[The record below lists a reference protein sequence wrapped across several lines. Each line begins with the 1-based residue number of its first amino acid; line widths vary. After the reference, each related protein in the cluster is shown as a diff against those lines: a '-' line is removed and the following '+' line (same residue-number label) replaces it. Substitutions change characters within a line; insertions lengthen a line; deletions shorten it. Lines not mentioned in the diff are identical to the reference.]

1 MRAPFGCEGE
11 GARGTSSLGKSRED
25 RYLACMANKLHLTRH
40 SLPAKTRGR
49 VVELLNLQLATLL
62 DLHSQC
68 HQAHW
73 NVRGRAF
80 FALHK
85 LFDEVADLLVPHL
98 DVTAERITA
107 LGGDARG
114 TVRMVSAATPLPD
127 YPARLENDIEHV
139 AALLERFAL
148 AAAAAREAVDRL
160 AELGDTGS
168 ADLLTAVSRG
178 LDKGLWLLEAHRP

>member
-1 MRAPFGCEGE
+1 
-11 GARGTSSLGKSRED
+11 
-25 RYLACMANKLHLTRH
+25 MASKLHLTRH
-40 SLPAKTRGR
+40 SLPAKTRTR
-49 VVELLNLQLATLL
+49 IVDLLNAQLGTLL

-73 NVRGRAF
+73 NVRGRSF
-80 FALHK
+80 IALHK
-85 LFDEVADLLVPHL
+85 LFDELADLVDEHV
-98 DVTAERITA
+98 DETAERITA

-114 TVRMVSAATPLPD
+114 TVRMAGDASPLPD

-148 AAAAAREAVDRL
+148 AGAATRDAVDE
-160 AELGDTGS
+160 ATKLGDTGT
-168 ADLLTAVSRG
+168 ADLLTGVSRD

>member
-1 MRAPFGCEGE
+1 MP
-11 GARGTSSLGKSRED
+11 T
-25 RYLACMANKLHLTRH
+25 KLHLTRNN
-40 SLPAKTRGR
+40 LPAKTRTR
-49 VVELLNLQLATLL
+49 VSELLNVQLATLV
-62 DLHSQC
+62 DLQSQC

-73 NVRGRAF
+73 NVRGRSF

-85 LFDEVADLLVPHL
+85 LFDEVADLVEAHI

-114 TVRMVSAATPLPD
+114 TIRMAAEATPLPD

-148 AAAAAREAVDRL
+148 AAAAAREAIDD
-160 AELGDTGS
+160 AAKLGDAGT
-168 ADLLTAVSRG
+168 ADLLTAISRD

>member
-1 MRAPFGCEGE
+1 MAP
-11 GARGTSSLGKSRED
+11 
-25 RYLACMANKLHLTRH
+25 KLHLSRN
-40 SLPAKTRGR
+40 SLPVETRQH
-49 VVELLNLQLATLL
+49 VVELLNVQLATLI
-62 DLHSQC
+62 DLHSQS

-85 LFDEVADLLVPHL
+85 LFDEVTALVETHI
-98 DVTAERITA
+98 DTTAERITA

-114 TVRMVSAATPLPD
+114 TVRMAAAASPLPD

-139 AALLERFAL
+139 AALMERFAL
-148 AAAAAREAVDRL
+148 AAAAVRAGIAEADHQ
-160 AELGDTGS
+160 GDAGTT
-168 ADLLTAVSRG
+168 DLLTAISRD